1 MGWDLAHAAGNVPLH
16 LHEWDVDFAVWCHYK
31 YVNAGPG
38 AVGGCFVHERHGTDP
53 EVLRPGGW
61 WGHDQA
67 SRFAMP
73 FAFDPVQGVEGWQ
86 VSNPPILAMAP
97 VRVSLEVFAEV
108 GMDALRAASVRL
120 TGFLERLLDA
130 VASGRKLEVITPRE
144 PDQPRRPAQRD
155 GRRRRCGH
163 RGPVRTAS
171 RAGRRSTAERRP
183 AGAGT
188 PVQHLRGLLAHGH
201 RPRCGPALTRR
212 GPPAITTSV
221 VDPAWS
227 SCGDG
232 RRVRHRASACH
243 ADPMDPVDTVRRYAE
258 AWKANDIATVL
269 AMYHEDFVLHYFGE
283 SPLAGDHV
291 GRDAAIATLME
302 ATTRSRRQLDAIEDV
317 LGGDTYAAI
326 IAREGVGEPLRVV
339 RRVFLYTVRD
349 SKLAECWLFDE
360 DQRFV
365 DRLWSAPPEST

>member
-1 MGWDLAHAAGNVPLH
+1 
-16 LHEWDVDFAVWCHYK
+16 
-31 YVNAGPG
+31 
-38 AVGGCFVHERHGTDP
+38 
-53 EVLRPGGW
+53 
-61 WGHDQA
+61 
-67 SRFAMP
+67 
-73 FAFDPVQGVEGWQ
+73 
-86 VSNPPILAMAP
+86 
-97 VRVSLEVFAEV
+97 
-108 GMDALRAASVRL
+108 
-120 TGFLERLLDA
+120 
-130 VASGRKLEVITPRE
+130 
-144 PDQPRRPAQRD
+144 
-155 GRRRRCGH
+155 
-163 RGPVRTAS
+163 
-171 RAGRRSTAERRP
+171 
-183 AGAGT
+183 
-188 PVQHLRGLLAHGH
+188 
-201 RPRCGPALTRR
+201 
-212 GPPAITTSV
+212 
-221 VDPAWS
+221 
-227 SCGDG
+227 
-232 RRVRHRASACH
+232 
-243 ADPMDPVDTVRRYAE
+243 MDPVDTVRRYAE

>member
-1 MGWDLAHAAGNVPLH
+1 
-16 LHEWDVDFAVWCHYK
+16 
-31 YVNAGPG
+31 
-38 AVGGCFVHERHGTDP
+38 
-53 EVLRPGGW
+53 
-61 WGHDQA
+61 
-67 SRFAMP
+67 
-73 FAFDPVQGVEGWQ
+73 
-86 VSNPPILAMAP
+86 
-97 VRVSLEVFAEV
+97 
-108 GMDALRAASVRL
+108 
-120 TGFLERLLDA
+120 
-130 VASGRKLEVITPRE
+130 
-144 PDQPRRPAQRD
+144 
-155 GRRRRCGH
+155 
-163 RGPVRTAS
+163 
-171 RAGRRSTAERRP
+171 
-183 AGAGT
+183 
-188 PVQHLRGLLAHGH
+188 
-201 RPRCGPALTRR
+201 
-212 GPPAITTSV
+212 
-221 VDPAWS
+221 
-227 SCGDG
+227 
-232 RRVRHRASACH
+232 
-243 ADPMDPVDTVRRYAE
+243 MDPIDTVRRYAE